1 MRHLRP
7 LVLLAL
13 ATASSLIAQTSK
25 PFTLQQA
32 LSAPYATDLTAAPV
46 GNLFAWVE
54 DAEGRHNLY
63 VGGKEVAAR
72 QLTSNTEDDAQ
83 DISQLAWSPDAKL
96 IAYTYGAPNGADGK
110 PANPAHLQ
118 RSTPVQVI
126 VQPLDANAK
135 SLIVGEGR
143 APLFS
148 RDGKSLFFLRAGQI
162 FTACLS
168 DCHPERSA
176 QREVEGTALPEPPQ
190 SPTHQL
196 VFDRGTASALTLSP
210 DGNTLAFISRRR
222 EVNQPS
228 HSFLALLD
236 LKTHTLSFPAPST
249 GDDSAPAFSPDGKQ
263 LAWIRT
269 PFTDIPEFANPR
281 TSATPWSIQLL
292 DITSANL
299 PKHVEGGSVNPEFV
313 PCIPSFTCHPE
324 LSERPALS
332 PGSRTIY
339 QPTPNKPGS
348 VLPDPGGHD
357 PYLVWT
363 ADHRVIFA
371 GNMDGWTHLYA
382 ADTRSGKGAAPL
394 TPGEFDVTEFRV
406 TPDGFNVLYVS
417 NEIEADE
424 ADADRSHVRLA
435 TFVHRDDI
443 RGTIPLTIGSGIETH
458 LYAISA
464 ITENMPASEDAQKE
478 YPLAFYHLNLATL
491 AADSREPMHPVL
503 IDGARRMK
511 NLHPVD
517 HSSLSE
523 TAFVTPQQVLFPS
536 TDSLQIHGQLFL
548 PKNLDPKT
556 KHPAILFFHGGPMR
570 QMLLGYPAMGYYSNA
585 YAMNQYLTSRG
596 FIVLSVNYRCGIG
609 YGLDFHQCEGEGATG
624 AKEYNDVLAA
634 QKYLA
639 SRPDVDVK
647 RIGVWGGSYGG
658 YLTALALARNSDL
671 FAAGVDF
678 HGVHDW
684 NLEDNASDWKR
695 GSFAQQDAIA
705 AKALQSSPLADLS
718 KWHSPILLIHGDN
731 DGNVAYAQTPLL
743 ADALRARNASLPADQ
758 KVDVEELIFPDEIH
772 EFLLHSTWLKAY
784 TAAAEFFERTL
795 KP

>member
-32 LSAPYATDLTAAPV
+32 LSAPYATDLTASPV

-63 VGGKEVAAR
+63 VGGKEAAAR

-228 HSFLALLD
+228 HSFLALFD
-236 LKTHTLSFPAPST
+236 LKTRTLSFPAPST
-249 GDDSAPAFSPDGKQ
+249 GEDSAPAFSPDGKQ

-292 DITSANL
+292 DVTSANL

-503 IDGARRMK
+503 IDGARR
-511 NLHPVD
+511 
-517 HSSLSE
+517 
-523 TAFVTPQQVLFPS
+523 
-536 TDSLQIHGQLFL
+536 
-548 PKNLDPKT
+548 
-556 KHPAILFFHGGPMR
+556 PAILFFHGGPRR

-609 YGLDFHQCEGEGATG
+609 YGLDFRQCKHEGAT
-624 AKEYNDVLAA
+624 AHRVQRRPRRRKVSALA
-634 QKYLA
+634 
-639 SRPDVDVK
+639 PDVDPSASASGAEATAAISP
-647 RIGVWGGSYGG
+647 RS
-658 YLTALALARNSDL
+658 ALAATPT
-671 FAAGVDF
+671 
-678 HGVHDW
+678 
-684 NLEDNASDWKR
+684 
-695 GSFAQQDAIA
+695 
-705 AKALQSSPLADLS
+705 SSPPASTSTASTTGTS
-718 KWHSPILLIHGDN
+718 KT
-731 DGNVAYAQTPLL
+731 TPPTG
-743 ADALRARNASLPADQ
+743 S
-758 KVDVEELIFPDEIH
+758 
-772 EFLLHSTWLKAY
+772 
-784 TAAAEFFERTL
+784 AAASPSRT
-795 KP
+795 PSPPRPAPAPPSPTSTAGARPSC